1 MISKYPTIY
10 LASRSPRRKKLL
22 RQLNLEFKVISVE
35 IDESR
40 EGNESPLKMVKRLAA
55 DKLAEARKSVGNG
68 IIITADTTVVLN
80 GGILGKPVNKKE
92 ARKMLSML
100 SGKTHT
106 VYTGFSVCN
115 TNKER
120 TIVDY
125 EKTKVTFRELGEKE
139 IYDYVK
145 TGSPMD
151 KAGAYGIQDDF
162 GAVFVKRISGDYYN
176 VVGLPVA
183 RLYTNLLKVI

>member
-1 MISKYPTIY
+1 MINNHLPLY
-10 LASRSPRRKKLL
+10 LASKSPRRKKLL
-22 RQLNLEFKVISVE
+22 KQMNLNFRVVTVE

-40 EGNESPLKMVKRLAA
+40 KGSESPLRMVKRLAA
-55 DKLAEARKSVGNG
+55 EKLEQAKKKIGSG

-80 GGILGKPVNKKE
+80 GEMLAKPESRKD
-92 ARKMLSML
+92 AMKMLRKL

-106 VYTGFSVCN
+106 VYTGFAVYNSE
-115 TNKER
+115 TGK

-125 EKTKVTFRELGEKE
+125 EKTAVTFRDLRNDE
-139 IYDYVK
+139 IDKYVK

-162 GAVFVKRISGDYYN
+162 GAVFIKKINGDYYN
-176 VVGLPVA
+176 VVGLPISK
-183 RLYTNLLKVI
+183 LYNNLLEVI